1 MIYIVA
7 VIMIYMIFL
16 TLFSEMPLLAKIFVF
31 AINFVLSDPVPYLDE
46 VYMVLSIFNSIFKVT
61 VFFEFIGDC
70 IYKVSSFFRNIKYK
84 IYSIFK

>member
-31 AINFVLSDPVPYLDE
+31 AINFVLPDPVP
-46 VYMVLSIFNSIFKVT
+46 
-61 VFFEFIGDC
+61 
-70 IYKVSSFFRNIKYK
+70 
-84 IYSIFK
+84 